1 MAEGTRV
8 FCGGLDERAN
18 QEELEAEFGKY
29 GRVSQ
34 VWIARNPPGFGFIT
48 FADDRDADDACAAL
62 DGKNGWKVER
72 ARPSRRE
79 GGGGFGGGRG
89 GGDRYGGGGGGFGG
103 GDRYGGGG
111 GGGDRPAY
119 GQSKCYACGE
129 MGHFA
134 RECPGGNPNGPG
146 GGGGGGGRYED
157 RRGGGGRDYDRR
169 DDRRMMIAVGVTTA
183 VTRQGGSVTP
193 PPAGTAPR
201 SAPAAQLAAATVA
214 TLPLTTDVASTGN
227 HPTSSLVM

>member
-146 GGGGGGGRYED
+146 GGGGGGGRYDD

-169 DDRRMMIAVGVTTA
+169 DDRRDDDRRRDDRYDDRRGRDDRRDSPRRERDASP
-183 VTRQGGSVTP
+183 RRDRSPQRSRS
-193 PPAGTAPR
+193 PAGGR
-201 SAPAAQLAAATVA
+201 DRRDSPAY
-214 TLPLTTDVASTGN
+214 N
-227 HPTSSLVM
+227 